1 MRNNQTLEE
10 ARKYL
15 LYVSDALNSVAQA
28 YSTDK
33 EDRTVLQK
41 FAADLFEYS
50 NGLEQLKNN
59 IIAKEQTKRKIQLS
73 TDLESTYENQKRITA
88 KTTNNLRII
97 KAVLEKAKKSGV
109 EKDIE
114 EAKRR
119 VAYYTQQHTMATQ
132 LEMNAKRDLEREIK

>member
-1 MRNNQTLEE
+1 MKTNQTLDE

-28 YSTDK
+28 YSTDR

-50 NGLEQLKNN
+50 NGLEQLKTN
-59 IIAKEQTKRKIQLS
+59 IIAKEQTKKKVQIVAE
-73 TDLESTYENQKRITA
+73 LESTYENQKRITIKA
-88 KTTNNLRII
+88 TTNLRII

-119 VAYYTQQHTMATQ
+119 VAYYIQQHTLATQ
-132 LEMNAKRDLEREIK
+132 LEMNAKRDLEQGA